1 MTIFSLLMNVAVFF
15 LLVNIQYFNR
25 KRNEPD
31 YPKKPLVKMVLFPV
45 ALGVAFTVL
54 FDIIKG
60 FMFYQL
66 IIFGLVA
73 GFLYWL
79 FYVAGQRRK

>member
-1 MTIFSLLMNVAVFF
+1 MTILSLGINIAIFF
-15 LLVNIQYFNR
+15 LLVNLGYFNR
-25 KRNEPD
+25 KRKDPN
-31 YPKKPLVKMVLFPV
+31 YPNKSLVKMVVFPIT
-45 ALGVAFTVL
+45 LGLVFTIL

-66 IIFGLVA
+66 LIFGVVA

-79 FYVAGQRRK
+79 FYVAGSKK